1 MLLAP
6 PEQII
11 KFQFPQ
17 KRFSISPSILSPR
30 PQGYMYNYVSSGV
43 DSTASTIEYEYG
55 LRQSVP
61 SNFLHTF

>member
-43 DSTASTIEYEYG
+43 DSTASTIEVRTPLANVLPG
-55 LRQSVP
+55 LLAV
-61 SNFLHTF
+61 

>member
-6 PEQII
+6 PEQLV

-17 KRFSISPSILSPR
+17 KRFSISPVILSPP

-43 DSTASTIEYEYG
+43 DNTASNIGVPG
-55 LRQSVP
+55 LLA
-61 SNFLHTF
+61 F